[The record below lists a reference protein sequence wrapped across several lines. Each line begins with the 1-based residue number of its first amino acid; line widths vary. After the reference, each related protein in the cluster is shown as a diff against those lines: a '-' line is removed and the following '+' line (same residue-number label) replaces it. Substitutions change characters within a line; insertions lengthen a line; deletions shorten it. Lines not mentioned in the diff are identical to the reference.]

1 MHEVQSQVASDAI
14 GNIRTVA
21 SFCAENKVMDLY
33 QKKCTTK
40 KKSWIDLGTVSSIN
54 FGIAQ
59 LIFYTTNA
67 LCFYS
72 GAILIQHNK
81 ATVQEVFKVYI
92 FYNIYFFFCLY
103 SPMYIHVPL
112 TKIYVNANHFDLL
125 QVYMALMISAIG
137 IATASGI
144 ALDKNKITAL
154 ANSAYEMLN
163 TKPQIDSSSSKG
175 SRFTTL
181 VGDIELKNVSFTYP
195 SRPNVQILKELCL
208 RVPAGKVVKTF
219 PLLFFFFH
227 IIRILN

>member
-1 MHEVQSQVASDAI
+1 
-14 GNIRTVA
+14 
-21 SFCAENKVMDLY
+21 
-33 QKKCTTK
+33 
-40 KKSWIDLGTVSSIN
+40 
-54 FGIAQ
+54 
-59 LIFYTTNA
+59 
-67 LCFYS
+67 
-72 GAILIQHNK
+72 
-81 ATVQEVFKVYI
+81 
-92 FYNIYFFFCLY
+92 
-103 SPMYIHVPL
+103 MYIHVPL

-144 ALDKNKITAL
+144 SLDKNKTTAL

-208 RVPAGKVVKTF
+208 RVPAGKVVKKF